1 MKVIHK
7 RYITCLVRALL
18 AALSLF
24 LLFSYFSTAAEVFAA
39 RILDYQDHLNPRFAK
54 EIREETRFI
63 IVHSTESSLP
73 SALRTL
79 SRGKVRYGRYIT
91 RGGHAHYLIAKDGT
105 IYRILDPR
113 YWANHAGVSM
123 WNGLQDLSD
132 YSIGIE
138 LEGYHNVPFEPE
150 QYRSLKWLLD
160 VLKRRYQI
168 KDRNVL
174 EHFRIAYS
182 QPNHYHKDRLRG
194 RKSDPGI
201 DNFDRV
207 KAGLR
212 DEYPEDPDVI
222 AGRVIGSP
230 MLIRAGGHPSVQ
242 TGDEEEEAAAEAGAA
257 NIVSVTQTAWKIA
270 GVHYDATTTVY
281 KFPNGTSLR
290 GDQIEDWSNIPS
302 GTEVKLGGGEE
313 KEKKVVNAYRAEV
326 IVPEITSSLSPRKI
340 ANVLFN
346 SSFTFY
352 VFPDGSLHPGNTIS
366 DWPNVPV
373 GTKILIAYRKIPRP
387 QTKIKIGED
396 LDDVYLDPR
405 TIYLFPDRSLKSG
418 DQIDDF
424 TKIPPGTLVFAK
436 ME

>member
-7 RYITCLVRALL
+7 RSLSYPRPL
-18 AALSLF
+18 ALSSITIF
-24 LLFSYFSTAAEVFAA
+24 LLFCYFSSSAEVLPA
-39 RILDYQDHLNPRFAK
+39 RILDYQDHLNPRFLK

-63 IVHSTESSLP
+63 IIHSTESSLP

-79 SRGKVRYGRYIT
+79 SRGKVSYGRYIT

-123 WNGLQDLSD
+123 WNGLQDHSI
-132 YSIGIE
+132 YCIGIE

-201 DNFDRV
+201 DNFERL

-222 AGRVIGSP
+222 AGRVIGPP
-230 MLIRAGGHPSVQ
+230 MLLRTAGHGTIPVE
-242 TGDEEEEAAAEAGAA
+242 DEEEETAAEPSPA
-257 NIVSVTQTAWKIA
+257 NIISATQTAGKIA
-270 GVHYDATTTVY
+270 G
-281 KFPNGTSLR
+281 S
-290 GDQIEDWSNIPS
+290 
-302 GTEVKLGGGEE
+302 
-313 KEKKVVNAYRAEV
+313 
-326 IVPEITSSLSPRKI
+326 
-340 ANVLFN
+340 
-346 SSFTFY
+346 
-352 VFPDGSLHPGNTIS
+352 
-366 DWPNVPV
+366 
-373 GTKILIAYRKIPRP
+373 
-387 QTKIKIGED
+387 
-396 LDDVYLDPR
+396 
-405 TIYLFPDRSLKSG
+405 
-418 DQIDDF
+418 
-424 TKIPPGTLVFAK
+424 
-436 ME
+436 